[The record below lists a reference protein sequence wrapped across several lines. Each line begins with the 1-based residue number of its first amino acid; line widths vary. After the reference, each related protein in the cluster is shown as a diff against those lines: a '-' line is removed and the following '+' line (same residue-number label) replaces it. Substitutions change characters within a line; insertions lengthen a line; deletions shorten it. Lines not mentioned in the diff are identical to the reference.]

1 MNCYCRVVVTSGLL
15 LFALRAR
22 AVDPQQLARG
32 AYIAQLGDCAACH
45 TAPKAG
51 KPFAGGYPL
60 GTPLG
65 VVYSTNITPDKMTG
79 IGAWSYD
86 DFAKLMRT
94 GMTREGYTV
103 YPAMPYPSYARI
115 TDDDMKAL
123 YAFIMN
129 GVTPVNQPNRENGI
143 PWPLSWRWPLKVW
156 SWIFTPTLARVAE
169 TPVDNRNNLSQRARG
184 AYLVQ
189 GLGHCGSCH
198 TPRGPA
204 LQEKA
209 LTDAGN
215 TVYLS
220 GGGSID
226 GWIAPSL
233 RNEAGDGLGA
243 MSQDEIV
250 AFLRSGRT
258 TRVASFGAMND
269 VVVHST
275 QYMTDSDLMS
285 IAVYLKSLPPHKPD
299 AQPFKYNETVA
310 AVLYNG
316 QTVTPGAR
324 IYLDR
329 CAGCHRSNGKGN
341 GKAFPSLAGNPVLQT
356 SDPTSAIHIVLSGA
370 SMPATRSAPS
380 AMTMGSYAWVLDDQ
394 QVADVVTFVQ
404 TAWGNQG
411 IGATAQEVA
420 KVRKWATPVN
430 PQGWTARI
438 P

>member
-1 MNCYCRVVVTSGLL
+1 MRRYYSVVVSAGLL
-15 LFALRAR
+15 FRAIQ
-22 AVDPQQLARG
+22 AHGTDPQQLARG
-32 AYIAQLGDCAACH
+32 EYIARAGDCAACH
-45 TAPKAG
+45 SAPKTG

-65 VVYSTNITPDKMTG
+65 VVYSTNITPDKDTG

-86 DFAKLMRT
+86 DFATLMRT
-94 GMTREGYTV
+94 GTTPEGHSV

-115 TDDDMKAL
+115 TDADMQAL
-123 YAFIMN
+123 YAFLRN
-129 GVTPVNQPNRENGI
+129 GVAPVKQANRANDI
-143 PWPLSWRWPLKVW
+143 PWPLSIRWPLKAW
-156 SWIFTPTLARVAE
+156 SWMFAPVPRRVADVSAE
-169 TPVDNRNNLSQRARG
+169 STSSSAQVGRG

-233 RNEAGDGLGA
+233 RNEAGDGLGS
-243 MSQDEIV
+243 MSQEEIV
-250 AFLRSGRT
+250 AFLRSGRN
-258 TRVASFGAMND
+258 TRTASFGAMND

-275 QYMTDSDLMS
+275 QYMTDADLMS
-285 IAVYLKSLPPHKPD
+285 IAVYLKSLPPHKKGTE
-299 AQPFKYNETVA
+299 PFAYSA
-310 AVLYNG
+310 AVATALYNG
-316 QTVTPGAR
+316 RVSTPGAQ

-329 CAGCHRSNGKGN
+329 CAGCHRSDGKGN
-341 GKAFPSLAGNPVLQT
+341 GKAFPALAGNPVLQT
-356 SDPTSAIHIVLSGA
+356 ADPTSAIHIVLSGA
-370 SMPATRSAPS
+370 SMPVTRTAPS
-380 AMTMGSYAWVLDDQ
+380 AMTMGSYASVLDDQ

-404 TAWGNQG
+404 SGWGNQG
-411 IGATAQEVA
+411 APATAEQVA
-420 KVRKWATPVN
+420 KVRKTSKPVD
-430 PQGWTARI
+430 PQGWTAKV